1 MFQPAI
7 PLSGYGGW
15 KFLQTTYTR
24 QIQTFTDSSEIR
36 NDRDYLAAKLS
47 QPITQEDFLDDQRL
61 LRITMTAHDLEGEEW
76 KRGFIDKVLSEVG
89 DPESQFLARLN
100 NPEYSSFAD
109 TFAPTNGLISLSA
122 EDLSDLTEK
131 FEAVAFRSAV
141 GEVDNNMRLSL
152 NYQSKITELI
162 GDGSSDEAI
171 LFRLLGSVPVKTV
184 LESALNLPVDIRKL
198 PIERQADILQER
210 LQDRFGITDLQDLTS
225 PEMIDKVIQRFHAIE
240 AINQGSSNTSP
251 GLIALAI
258 LNNSIGFGSGASQNL
273 FLSNFL

>member
-24 QIQTFTDSSEIR
+24 QIQTFTNSSEIR
-36 NDRDYLAAKLS
+36 NDRDYLTAKLS
-47 QPITQEDFLDDQRL
+47 LPITQEDFLDDQRL

-109 TFAPTNGLISLSA
+109 TFAPNNGLISLSA
-122 EDLSDLTEK
+122 EALSDLTEK
-131 FEAVAFRSAV
+131 FEAVAFRSAI

-152 NYQSKITELI
+152 NYQSKITELV
-162 GDGSSDEAI
+162 GDGSSDDAI
-171 LFRLLGSVPVKTV
+171 LFRLLGSVPVRKV
-184 LESALNLPVDIRKL
+184 LETALNLPTDILRL

-210 LQDRFGITDLQDLTS
+210 LQDRFGINDLEDLTS

-240 AINQGSSNTSP
+240 AINQGTSNTSP
-251 GLIALAI
+251 GSIALAI

>member
-251 GLIALAI
+251 GSIALAI

>member
-1 MFQPAI
+1 MFLPAI

-15 KFLQTTYTR
+15 KFLQSTYTR

-36 NDRDYLAAKLS
+36 NDRDYLTAKLS

-122 EDLSDLTEK
+122 EALSDLTQK

-152 NYQSKITELI
+152 NYQSKITELV
-162 GDGSSDEAI
+162 GEGSSDEAI
-171 LFRLLGSVPVKTV
+171 LFRLLGSVPVRKV
-184 LESALNLPVDIRKL
+184 LETALNLPTDILKL

-210 LQDRFGITDLQDLTS
+210 LQDRFGINDLEDLTS

-240 AINQGSSNTSP
+240 AINQGSANTSS
-251 GLIALAI
+251 GSIALAI

>member
-1 MFQPAI
+1 
-7 PLSGYGGW
+7 
-15 KFLQTTYTR
+15 
-24 QIQTFTDSSEIR
+24 
-36 NDRDYLAAKLS
+36 
-47 QPITQEDFLDDQRL
+47 
-61 LRITMTAHDLEGEEW
+61 MTAHDLEGEEW

-109 TFAPTNGLISLSA
+109 TFAPNNGLISLSA
-122 EDLSDLTEK
+122 EALSDLTEK
-131 FEAVAFRSAV
+131 FEAVAFRSAI

-152 NYQSKITELI
+152 NYQSKITELV
-162 GDGSSDEAI
+162 GDGSSDDAI
-171 LFRLLGSVPVKTV
+171 LFRLLGSVPVRKV
-184 LESALNLPVDIRKL
+184 LETALNLPTDILRL

-210 LQDRFGITDLQDLTS
+210 LQDRFGINDLEDLTS

-240 AINQGSSNTSP
+240 AINQGTSNTSP
-251 GLIALAI
+251 GSIALAI